1 MSEIYPGDALLR
13 ELSDNNH
20 GTSTNNSTNNN
31 ANTSNNRNNNNTD
44 TDQILA
50 KKEFQHIL
58 QKYGKREDRRR
69 KLFKAFSQDVRQLSK
84 TTDSLLDAEQE
95 TMTIPDIDCNF
106 SDLNQTLDS
115 LKSSYEEH
123 LISLCS
129 QWILK
134 EVKVQL
140 LVIDSVSKIVK
151 KNTSSVTAPVEDE
164 KAVDGQEI
172 HQEDADLCPESHS
185 TPRQSLSEPGQSSE
199 ETRQDEAGP
208 SIVRDEQYYSVEDV
222 REITREFVRDQD
234 MQIRFENFLD
244 GISAGSGRVSRRL
257 VDVVL
262 EETDMLTRSY

>member
-1 MSEIYPGDALLR
+1 MFDHPDVKALQPLLSCQAGPLKEDRKEELERLVLTIERRLYTSESKL
-13 ELSDNNH
+13 
-20 GTSTNNSTNNN
+20 TSAIASVQNFSSSNNN
-31 ANTSNNRNNNNTD
+31 TNTTNTSNNRNNNNTD

-58 QKYGKREDRRR
+58 QKYGKREERRR

-151 KNTSSVTAPVEDE
+151 KNTSSITEPVKDE

-172 HQEDADLCPESHS
+172 HQGDAEESV
-185 TPRQSLSEPGQSSE
+185 
-199 ETRQDEAGP
+199 DEW
-208 SIVRDEQYYSVEDV
+208 
-222 REITREFVRDQD
+222 
-234 MQIRFENFLD
+234 
-244 GISAGSGRVSRRL
+244 
-257 VDVVL
+257 
-262 EETDMLTRSY
+262 